1 MWATDIL
8 RTYLD
13 WPGHGQVVKI
23 ERRFRVK
30 GETTRHVRHVIT
42 ILGPQTPPAKLFR
55 LLRGHW
61 GIENGLH
68 YVREVT
74 MGEDASQVRKDSA
87 PQVMAGLRN
96 LVLRILRLSGATN
109 IAETIRKVG
118 WQPNGALR
126 LLGLRP

>member
-1 MWATDIL
+1 
-8 RTYLD
+8 
-13 WPGHGQVVKI
+13 
-23 ERRFRVK
+23 
-30 GETTRHVRHVIT
+30 
-42 ILGPQTPPAKLFR
+42 
-55 LLRGHW
+55 
-61 GIENGLH
+61 
-68 YVREVT
+68 